1 MPLHCA
7 YEAAAKHNYDSPVSA
22 VQQLLPASKQ
32 IAKKIFQRVVEIY
45 PTYRFY
51 SDVLSDV
58 VKTFSIRDVE
68 MFEVYLW
75 VCVLEKD
82 ISAIE
87 HDLFSLCVMLLPR
100 IKVQCKLIRLL
111 LHLLGQEIRDHLTF
125 KQANT
130 LMPYFQVLWHMFS
143 PEVFGEL
150 NL

>member
-7 YEAAAKHNYDSPVSA
+7 CGAAAKHNYDSPVSA

-51 SDVLSDV
+51 SSVLSHV
-58 VKTFSIRDVE
+58 VKTFSIWNVE

-82 ISAIE
+82 RSAID
-87 HDLFSLCVMLLPR
+87 HDLFSVCVMLLPI
-100 IKVQCKLIRLL
+100 IKVQWQLIRLL
-111 LHLLGQEIRDHLTF
+111 LHLLRQEIRFRLTF

-130 LMPYFQVLWHMFS
+130 VMPYFQVLWHMFS
-143 PEVFGEL
+143 PDVFGQL